1 MHSTLVRAAC
11 DHRTIRIRLRHWFNR
26 GYRLLAMSST
36 PTFKGGV
43 FTIEQVIKSL
53 ESGVT
58 MHLYHERDRSSV
70 TVSRNDDGGVIEGH
84 ESLMFAYEAKSCTNL
99 KPLSK
104 ARPSRISSGISAY

>member
-11 DHRTIRIRLRHWFNR
+11 DHRTIRIRLLHWFNR
-26 GYRLLAMSST
+26 GYRLLTVSST

-70 TVSRNDDGGVIEGH
+70 TVSRNGYSSVIEGH
-84 ESLMFAYEAKSCTNL
+84 ESLMFAYEARSCTDS

-104 ARPSRISSGISAY
+104 ARSSRISSGISAY